1 MPITVSAPGKLMLLG
16 EHAVVYGHPCL
27 VTTVNQRMRVA
38 VEKLSPSI
46 LTLEA
51 EDVELIGYKKPI
63 RKLGK
68 GKIPKRAMFIEIA
81 MRNFFYKYSIQ
92 SGLNVITKSEF
103 SPQFGFGSSSAVTV
117 CLIKA
122 LSELFKINLTL
133 QEIFDLSYK
142 TISDIQKEGSGFDAA
157 AAIYGGT
164 LYFTA
169 GGKIIEPLPID
180 ELNLV
185 VGYSGV
191 KADTVSMINL
201 LKEKIYTYKSG
212 VEKIFDKIADLVK
225 EAKKSLLSKDWIR
238 FGTLMNFNQDY
249 LEDLGLSTEKLG
261 SMILAARKAGVYGAK
276 LSGAGGGD
284 CMIAL
289 VTPEN
294 KKQVATAIER
304 VGGEIVEVTTNVEGV
319 KSEK

>member
-1 MPITVSAPGKLMLLG
+1 MIRQSNLSKKFVTVSAPGKLMIMG
-16 EHAVVYGHPCL
+16 EHAVVYGYPCVVSAVNKYLTVEINSSKEKKDIIITPGFSDKRFVKEALFLFRDKFSIKESL
-27 VTTVNQRMRVA
+27 VLKTR
-38 VEKLSPSI
+38 S
-46 LTLEA
+46 
-51 EDVELIGYKKPI
+51 ELG
-63 RKLGK
+63 
-68 GKIPKRAMFIEIA
+68 
-81 MRNFFYKYSIQ
+81 NF
-92 SGLNVITKSEF
+92 GL
-103 SPQFGFGSSSAVTV
+103 GSSAAVTAAI
-117 CLIKA
+117 LKA
-122 LSELFKINLTL
+122 LAEFFSLHLNNKELFNFAYRIV
-133 QEIFDLSYK
+133 
-142 TISDIQKEGSGFDAA
+142 QKVQGVGSGFDVA

-164 LYFTA
+164 IYFSKR
-169 GGKIIEPLPID
+169 GEVVESLPTNGM
-180 ELNLV
+180 NLV

-191 KADTVSMINL
+191 KAETVSMVNL
-201 LKEKIYTYKSG
+201 VKQKRKDYQKG
-212 VEKIFDKIADLVK
+212 VEEIFRNIAELVEK
-225 EAKKSLLSKDWIR
+225 AKMAILTKDWVR
-238 FGTLMNFNQDY
+238 LGTLMNFNQDY